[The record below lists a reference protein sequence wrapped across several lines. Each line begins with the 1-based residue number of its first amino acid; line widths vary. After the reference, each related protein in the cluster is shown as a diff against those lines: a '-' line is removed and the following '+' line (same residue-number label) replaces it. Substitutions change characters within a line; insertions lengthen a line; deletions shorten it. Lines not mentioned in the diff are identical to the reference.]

1 MAMLRDIFFDL
12 MISSPHSHST
22 RSEFIVRYL
31 LLLGSIPRM
40 AQRMRNLNQSGRAH
54 YDYENKKTLDKIVS
68 LRSGTT
74 KDYELLQTGSE
85 NECLA

>member
-1 MAMLRDIFFDL
+1 MLRDVFFDL

-54 YDYENKKTLDKIVS
+54 YDYENKKTLDEIVS
-68 LRSGTT
+68 LCSGTT
-74 KDYELLQTGSE
+74 KDHELLQTGSE
-85 NECLA
+85 NECLHSS

>member
-1 MAMLRDIFFDL
+1 MLRDIFFDL

-54 YDYENKKTLDKIVS
+54 YDYENKKTLDEIVS

-74 KDYELLQTGSE
+74 KGYELLQTGSE